1 MQLDLKK
8 SIFMLILSLS
18 IEIII
23 SDVSWD
29 GKVDNGIFGML
40 TAMTRKDGSVL
51 YLCFVPVL

>member
-1 MQLDLKK
+1 
-8 SIFMLILSLS
+8 MLILSLS

-29 GKVDNGIFGML
+29 GKVDNGLFGML

>member
-1 MQLDLKK
+1 MSNAIGFKK
-8 SIFMLILSLS
+8 FDIYANL
-18 IEIII
+18 III

-29 GKVDNGIFGML
+29 GKVHVGQGIFKMF

>member
-1 MQLDLKK
+1 
-8 SIFMLILSLS
+8 MLILSLS

-51 YLCFVPVL
+51 YSCFVPVL